1 VEVSANYVEYKG
13 KTYNCS
19 FIKDITQTVKNEEA
33 LRISNEMLRI
43 VSSLSKIGGW
53 SLNLLSQSLSWTE
66 VTKRIMEVPADYEPS
81 INATIDFYEDKSKIR
96 KLINKAIQTGKPWR
110 SDHKI
115 ITAKGN
121 EIWVE
126 SIGNIEYVE
135 GRAINLYGALQDITE
150 KKLAEIELERKN
162 KLLEIIASGTQEL
175 LHANDLFG
183 PVEHTISQL
192 GRLLG
197 IDRGYLFRGDYQSS
211 KLISISQMLE
221 WSSSKVSSEINNPDL
236 QNLPIEFINGYLDLL
251 LEGKYYNT
259 HVRNVENERLKSLLI
274 SQEIKSILVFP
285 LFEGKIFWGF
295 LGFDFC
301 KEEQDLRADEF
312 TILKSF
318 SATLSHAISRKYV
331 EDKIKESQNLLQK
344 LTNNIPGAVFQFEL
358 TREKRIIFPFVSKGI
373 TKLFDISQVE
383 IKNEDFDLAFSFIHK
398 DDIEG
403 FRNSVLQSAK
413 SLTGWDREFRII
425 SGDDVKWFR
434 GSSLPERKADNSIV
448 WYGYI
453 QDINESKIKN
463 DALNRLVEI
472 TADQN
477 QRLLNFAYII
487 SHNIRS
493 HTSNISSLLNIWQL
507 AADESEQELYLSM
520 LHQSMEKLEETIFNL
535 NQIITIQ
542 RELNLPRVELSLKK
556 EVERAVMSVSSDISK
571 FGAQIDILI
580 PNEITVSVVPAYLDS
595 ILINLITNTLKY
607 RSNDRALIVKMSAIK
622 QGKNVLLQV
631 ADNGRGIDVEKYGA
645 KVFGLYK
652 TFHGNEDARGVGLFL
667 VKNQI
672 ESMRGRIE
680 LDSTFGEGSTFKVFF
695 NDEE

>member
-1 VEVSANYVEYKG
+1 
-13 KTYNCS
+13 
-19 FIKDITQTVKNEEA
+19 
-33 LRISNEMLRI
+33 
-43 VSSLSKIGGW
+43 
-53 SLNLLSQSLSWTE
+53 
-66 VTKRIMEVPADYEPS
+66 
-81 INATIDFYEDKSKIR
+81 
-96 KLINKAIQTGKPWR
+96 
-110 SDHKI
+110 
-115 ITAKGN
+115 
-121 EIWVE
+121 
-126 SIGNIEYVE
+126 
-135 GRAINLYGALQDITE
+135 
-150 KKLAEIELERKN
+150 
-162 KLLEIIASGTQEL
+162 
-175 LHANDLFG
+175 
-183 PVEHTISQL
+183 
-192 GRLLG
+192 
-197 IDRGYLFRGDYQSS
+197 
-211 KLISISQMLE
+211 MLE

-285 LFEGKIFWGF
+285 LFEGKIFYGF

-331 EDKIKESQNLLQK
+331 EDKIKESQNLLLK

-373 TKLFDISQVE
+373 KKLFDISQVE
-383 IKNEDFDLAFSFIHK
+383 IKNEVFDLAFSFIHK

-403 FRNSVLQSAK
+403 FRNSFLKSAE
-413 SLTGWDREFRII
+413 SLTEWDREFRII

-542 RELNLPRVELSLKK
+542 REVNLPRVSLSLKK

-607 RSNDRALIVKMSAIK
+607 RSNDRALIVKMSAIR

-631 ADNGRGIDVEKYGA
+631 ADNGRGIDLERYA
-645 KVFGLYK
+645 NKVFGLYK